1 MVVLPF
7 EPAWTEVPSVKT
19 VIRAQ
24 MNIDNLFIAFVL
36 GFQFSISFNVG
47 RRCSLLMLFTKAP
60 LPRTFFAH

>member
-24 MNIDNLFIAFVL
+24 MNIDNLYITFISRS
-36 GFQFSISFNVG
+36 QISPHH
-47 RRCSLLMLFTKAP
+47 LML
-60 LPRTFFAH
+60 LGDVTF